1 MHTGKRPALANRILF
16 VVIQKAYSRR
26 DENALAAEST
36 VSITDGMTKT
46 GRERQAARGSRGS
59 AHQTEALWPVTCLAR
74 HTSSGSLNQPCDK
87 SLPTQKPS
95 LGDMP
100 TSFI

>member
-1 MHTGKRPALANRILF
+1 MSGNQRPSNERPNGMHAGKRSALADRILF

-46 GRERQAARGSRGS
+46 GRERQAARGVS
-59 AHQTEALWPVTCLAR
+59 C
-74 HTSSGSLNQPCDK
+74 
-87 SLPTQKPS
+87 
-95 LGDMP
+95 
-100 TSFI
+100 